1 MTYQKIS
8 YRLFRAGGR
17 RDRRRLARSTGSI
30 TMSAPFSHSQGEGI
44 LMLVT
49 YRPRLQRGMTRGCL
63 PRDQRPIKSSAI
75 SVVNWYALVLP
86 SRPESDETS
95 PQVYFRSQPA
105 QRPQSGECRIT
116 VRRET
121 LFEDA
126 FAEIMRHQPN
136 DLRKRLLITFRGEEG
151 LDYGGVSR

>member
-1 MTYQKIS
+1 MTHVCPP
-8 YRLFRAGGR
+8 L
-17 RDRRRLARSTGSI
+17 
-30 TMSAPFSHSQGEGI
+30 
-44 LMLVT
+44 
-49 YRPRLQRGMTRGCL
+49 
-63 PRDQRPIKSSAI
+63 DQRPIKSSAI
-75 SVVNWYALVLP
+75 SVANWYVPLLP
-86 SRPESDETS
+86 SESHSDRGS
-95 PQVYFRSQPA
+95 LQVYFRSQPA